1 MLQPTDVVQRLTAGI
16 SSPDG
21 MVKAMLGTAWLDIS
35 RPCLLGTVQFGK
47 VCFPFFLYVLPVICE
62 RVSVERQS
70 EEDAE
75 TYSVVFQNTNF
86 QLKSRCLYD
95 QARIFFLSRSE
106 QI

>member
-1 MLQPTDVVQRLTAGI
+1 
-16 SSPDG
+16 

-75 TYSVVFQNTNF
+75 TYSVVFQNHKLSTEINMPIRQS
-86 QLKSRCLYD
+86 QL
-95 QARIFFLSRSE
+95 FF
-106 QI
+106 

>member
-1 MLQPTDVVQRLTAGI
+1 
-16 SSPDG
+16 
-21 MVKAMLGTAWLDIS
+21 MLGTAWLDIS

-75 TYSVVFQNTNF
+75 TYSVVFQNHKLSTEINMPIRQSQLFFEPEGTN
-86 QLKSRCLYD
+86 LREKAVTS
-95 QARIFFLSRSE
+95 
-106 QI
+106 